1 VRSDDGEGTVISQ
14 SRVPNGPAS
23 DQVELKFVL
32 QYEYCI
38 FEKAALEKQSA
49 EETVINITKVL
60 FLVSTKYR

>member
-1 VRSDDGEGTVISQ
+1 MAIPQ
-14 SRVPNGPAS
+14 SRVPKRPAN
-23 DQVELKFVL
+23 DQFELKFVL

-49 EETVINITKVL
+49 EETGMNITKVL